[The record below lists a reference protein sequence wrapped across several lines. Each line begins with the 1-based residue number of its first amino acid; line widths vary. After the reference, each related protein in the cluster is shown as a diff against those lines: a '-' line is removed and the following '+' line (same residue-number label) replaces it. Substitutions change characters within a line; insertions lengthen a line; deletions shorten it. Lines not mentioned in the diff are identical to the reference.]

1 MHYMTVLVIE
11 YESTAYQ
18 QYKMAKKKL
27 GVFFQF
33 FAREA
38 TLSNIGRARCAA
50 INSDFLKIIISKY
63 INIYIYIK
71 IIISKYINI
80 YIYI

>member
-38 TLSNIGRARCAA
+38 TLRLVHNTMQGRVSPREASSC
-50 INSDFLKIIISKY
+50 K
-63 INIYIYIK
+63 
-71 IIISKYINI
+71 
-80 YIYI
+80 

>member
-38 TLSNIGRARCAA
+38 TLTTRQDNNNYNNLFEIKNIHCKT
-50 INSDFLKIIISKY
+50 SS
-63 INIYIYIK
+63 
-71 IIISKYINI
+71 
-80 YIYI
+80 

>member
-38 TLSNIGRARCAA
+38 TLKFI
-50 INSDFLKIIISKY
+50 FLRNYGWFLRSGSHRIS
-63 INIYIYIK
+63 
-71 IIISKYINI
+71 
-80 YIYI
+80 

>member
-38 TLSNIGRARCAA
+38 TLTTVYFPLTRMAYCTAKKAIG
-50 INSDFLKIIISKY
+50 FLGVCCQ
-63 INIYIYIK
+63 
-71 IIISKYINI
+71 
-80 YIYI
+80 

>member
-38 TLSNIGRARCAA
+38 TLKVRGLSIEPRPVSAKCALTYQYMYIHVYSKRLVSN
-50 INSDFLKIIISKY
+50 KPV
-63 INIYIYIK
+63 
-71 IIISKYINI
+71 
-80 YIYI
+80 